1 MWRAAAFA
9 EGRDQYA
16 CDATYGGWR
25 LAPGGA
31 GLYLPCSMNGGASGG
46 PWFRFDNGQWVIA
59 GINNQCTP
67 GTTDTCSPYSTWVI
81 SSWFNSAFG
90 TFWNGVG
97 AQPRSS

>member
-1 MWRAAAFA
+1 
-9 EGRDQYA
+9 
-16 CDATYGGWR
+16 
-25 LAPGGA
+25 
-31 GLYLPCSMNGGASGG
+31 MNGGASGG
-46 PWFRFDNGQWVIA
+46 PWFRFYNGQWVIA